1 MIVAIVAA
9 PVQVTPTPAVQV
21 QLPQAELPLPR
32 PRADAAPETLI
43 EDRVEEDGQAG
54 EKGEADDGAKCD
66 AELAVCGQAVL
77 GARVG
82 YNVEERHAK

>member
-1 MIVAIVAA
+1 M
-9 PVQVTPTPAVQV
+9 QLTPAPAVQI

-32 PRADAAPETLI
+32 PRADAAPEPLV

-77 GARVG
+77 GARGG
-82 YNVEERHAK
+82 YNVEERHAE